1 MNIFISISNVSVIT
15 GHNKW
20 KSKKDLII
28 DLWKRFDYI
37 NYINTKNSF
46 DEKLK
51 LSNQNKSIK
60 ESIKKNVKNIS
71 ESININTE
79 FKTALKLSLEKSV
92 IDKSVKNDLIKKI
105 DKSIDTKQNIKQ
117 LNVNNDIKKI
127 IKKQIKNIKNNDN
140 IDNQTIHDIQNNLKQ
155 SLLSNEKLNNKKNND
170 EMNKNINE
178 ISKIIEIE
186 TKKES
191 LKRKIN
197 SCNELDTN
205 SAECKK
211 KFVKTETD
219 SEKIKRI
226 EKEKNI
232 NINSKI
238 SVKSNNTKELNL
250 KNDIIKKI
258 DSTNLSDKE
267 KEDVKKSVI
276 NESNKRY
283 GTIREN
289 FTVNYLRNIYD
300 FDIVIDKSYKRKLIN
315 TINNKKFYLSGEIDG
330 IYNNDTIIEI
340 KNRTKRLFHRIY
352 NYEKVQIVL
361 YMYLWN
367 MNKSKLVENY
377 NNQINIIDSD
387 LDSRFLDK
395 ILLELKHFSNF
406 YYKLLHDIDYKRAT
420 LLSNDAE
427 FNTFYKS
434 CF

>member
-1 MNIFISISNVSVIT
+1 M
-15 GHNKW
+15 
-20 KSKKDLII
+20 
-28 DLWKRFDYI
+28 
-37 NYINTKNSF
+37 
-46 DEKLK
+46 
-51 LSNQNKSIK
+51 
-60 ESIKKNVKNIS
+60 
-71 ESININTE
+71 
-79 FKTALKLSLEKSV
+79 
-92 IDKSVKNDLIKKI
+92 
-105 DKSIDTKQNIKQ
+105 
-117 LNVNNDIKKI
+117 
-127 IKKQIKNIKNNDN
+127 
-140 IDNQTIHDIQNNLKQ
+140 
-155 SLLSNEKLNNKKNND
+155 
-170 EMNKNINE
+170 
-178 ISKIIEIE
+178 
-186 TKKES
+186 
-191 LKRKIN
+191 
-197 SCNELDTN
+197 
-205 SAECKK
+205 
-211 KFVKTETD
+211 
-219 SEKIKRI
+219 
-226 EKEKNI
+226 
-232 NINSKI
+232 
-238 SVKSNNTKELNL
+238 
-250 KNDIIKKI
+250 
-258 DSTNLSDKE
+258 SDKE

-420 LLSNDAE
+420 LLSNDV
-427 FNTFYKS
+427 
-434 CF
+434 